1 MPYKLQ
7 ETKFINMVEEFY
19 LACLELKLIDWA
31 QVFLKMICQQFPN
44 DLKSMRMLAM
54 FYEA

>member
-1 MPYKLQ
+1 
-7 ETKFINMVEEFY
+7 MVEEFY

-54 FYEA
+54 FYEAQGSNLRA